1 MDGRKVLIVDDESS
15 LRKVLGDLLRLRGYA
30 TTPAA
35 TGGEALAAAGETHY
49 DAAIV
54 DLGLGEE
61 TMTGLDVI
69 KGIKESSPN
78 TQCIVLTGM
87 PSEESAIQA
96 MNLGAYAYLRKPF
109 DVAEL
114 LGTLAKAL
122 GEGETKRRYVTKQ
135 PGSDPARQELQKFV
149 TYIKDELRSPLGSVM
164 GLSQNIVEAETLED
178 AQAFARILLT
188 EAQGVVEGL
197 DAYLANVS
205 SGSAERHNA

>member
-1 MDGRKVLIVDDESS
+1 
-15 LRKVLGDLLRLRGYA
+15 
-30 TTPAA
+30 
-35 TGGEALAAAGETHY
+35 
-49 DAAIV
+49 
-54 DLGLGEE
+54 
-61 TMTGLDVI
+61 
-69 KGIKESSPN
+69 
-78 TQCIVLTGM
+78 
-87 PSEESAIQA
+87 
-96 MNLGAYAYLRKPF
+96 
-109 DVAEL
+109 VAEL

-149 TYIKDELRSPLGSVM
+149 TYIQDELRSPLGSVM